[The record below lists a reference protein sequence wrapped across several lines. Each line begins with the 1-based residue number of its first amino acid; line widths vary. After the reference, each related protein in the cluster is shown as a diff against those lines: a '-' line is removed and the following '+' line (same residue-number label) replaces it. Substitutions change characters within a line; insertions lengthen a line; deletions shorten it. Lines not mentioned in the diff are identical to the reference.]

1 MRRMGLLIATLV
13 ALAGLP
19 GAGVKTASGQETFP
33 SKTRQACG
41 PSAQINVIPSLPTQ
55 DDDVQ
60 VSAIGDWYDTCIP
73 AFQSHQIDNNVI
85 RVDAI
90 VDYPPGTGCGDI
102 ITPWKFMVDVGKLLT
117 GVYEV
122 NLYITDTFNQVPTA
136 LCATKS
142 FTVFTEV
149 SRIYLPI
156 INWTLDKAEETRF
169 LMTLLPKSN

>member
-1 MRRMGLLIATLV
+1 
-13 ALAGLP
+13 
-19 GAGVKTASGQETFP
+19 
-33 SKTRQACG
+33 
-41 PSAQINVIPSLPTQ
+41 LPTQ

-90 VDYPPGTGCGDI
+90 VDYPPGTGCGDM